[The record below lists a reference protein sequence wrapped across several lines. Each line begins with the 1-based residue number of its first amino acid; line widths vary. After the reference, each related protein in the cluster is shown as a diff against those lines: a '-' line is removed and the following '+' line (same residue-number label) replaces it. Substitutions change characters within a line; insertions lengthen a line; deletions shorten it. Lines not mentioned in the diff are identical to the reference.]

1 MSDVISCAFLYIWF
15 FVLTLFLFRPFQLEG
30 VKKKLLLVCF
40 VTYTLDAIYR
50 VVLQATGM
58 SHSNISNVQKIP
70 LNTLFLINQC
80 LQIYL
85 LTNHFCSCLRQK
97 LTLFFQM
104 IVPGCF
110 CFFTFFIVAS
120 LIYPAYNHQKAT
132 GKLLIALFSPLLG
145 TVLKITSRICAQR
158 FYNIT
163 YPGFSCVVVA
173 VVFWFSTSLFRVLK
187 ADLENL

>member
-1 MSDVISCAFLYIWF
+1 MYIGALISLLAATMVGAVYMLAVYFSFKTVQNCQVHPRNSTSIQMQWIRSMSDVISCAFLYIWF
-15 FVLTLFLFRPFQLEG
+15 FVLTIFLFRPFQLEG

-50 VVLQATGM
+50 AVLQATGI

-70 LNTLFLINQC
+70 LNTMFLINQC

-85 LTNHFCSCLRQK
+85 LTNHFCSRLRQK

-110 CFFTFFIVAS
+110 CFFTFFIVVA
-120 LIYPAYNHQKAT
+120 LIYPAYNQ
-132 GKLLIALFSPLLG
+132 
-145 TVLKITSRICAQR
+145 
-158 FYNIT
+158 
-163 YPGFSCVVVA
+163 
-173 VVFWFSTSLFRVLK
+173 
-187 ADLENL
+187 